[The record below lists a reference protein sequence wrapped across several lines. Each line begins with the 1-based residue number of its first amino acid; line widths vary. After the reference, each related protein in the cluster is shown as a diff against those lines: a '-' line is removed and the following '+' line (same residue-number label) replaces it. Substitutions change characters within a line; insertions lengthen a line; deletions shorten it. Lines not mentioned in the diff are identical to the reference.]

1 MPVGRSVIVVG
12 DEEPRVNGGRL
23 TRCDPSSIR
32 PLEEVRGTLSKDRSV
47 VLVGPPDAGKS
58 TLASYIYNSGLTRA
72 IASLDVG
79 QNELYCPGFAAKASP
94 PRPFV
99 PGSQVGAAS
108 ACLVGDFTPRGLEA
122 SYLYCASRLLGGRVG
137 AVVDTDGWVEG
148 EGLILKAALA
158 LQLDATVVAVGMEEA
173 KRELSAY
180 VGDVVFVPRLAPRSK
195 SRSERALNRDRMLA
209 SCLRDAKRR
218 VIGRDLVIGRPV
230 GGGLEGLLSSIVSG
244 GNEHFAV
251 IERASTSSETLT
263 VLTGYEGAVEAV
275 RLGRARLDLKAFSGL
290 IAR

>member
-1 MPVGRSVIVVG
+1 M
-12 DEEPRVNGGRL
+12 
-23 TRCDPSSIR
+23 
-32 PLEEVRGTLSKDRSV
+32 LSRDRSV

-58 TLASYIYNSGLTRA
+58 TLASYVYNSGLTRA

-99 PGSQVGAAS
+99 PGSQVSAAS

-122 SYLYCASRLLGGRVG
+122 SYLYCASRLLGGFKGTVI
-137 AVVDTDGWVEG
+137 DTDGWVDG
-148 EGLILKAALA
+148 EGLVLKAALA

-173 KRELSAY
+173 KRELTAY
-180 VGDVVFVPRLAPRSK
+180 VSDVVFVPRLAPRSK

-218 VIGRDLVIGRPV
+218 VLGREVLIGRPV
-230 GGGLEGLLSSIVSG
+230 SGDIEGLLSSIVSG
-244 GNEHFAV
+244 GSEHFAV
-251 IERASTSSETLT
+251 IERASTSSGTLT
-263 VLTGYEGAVEAV
+263 VLTSYEGQVEAV